1 MVIHMEVHFAIID
14 LWKKVMILRLNYP
27 KNNSS
32 KLFSKTG
39 FPKNKRKERD
49 GDQISCFHHLFVLC
63 RLIIINIPNQFL
75 REFNQNTFYF
85 FFFFFFWFWSFNFL
99 AQSGRYIATEW
110 QDNGIL
116 FRQLQEKKKK
126 EVTNVCY

>member
-1 MVIHMEVHFAIID
+1 MEVHFAIID

-39 FPKNKRKERD
+39 FQKNKINKEK
-49 GDQISCFHHLFVLC
+49 GDQISCFHHLFILC

-85 FFFFFFWFWSFNFL
+85 FFSSDFYYLIF
-99 AQSGRYIATEW
+99 
-110 QDNGIL
+110 
-116 FRQLQEKKKK
+116 
-126 EVTNVCY
+126 